1 MKKVMYAYPFRLK
14 KLFVVERSAS
24 SRWGLGKNSDKGQ
37 VQQLIRQLEVG
48 EKVVKITSMAD
59 FD

>member
-1 MKKVMYAYPFRLK
+1 MYAYPFRLK